1 MLAARMY
8 NKKDIRV
15 EEAPIPAIEEDGILL
30 KVKAAALPNT
40 WPFPPRRCHRGT

>member
-30 KVKAAALPNT
+30 KVKAAGHLRH
-40 WPFPPRRCHRGT
+40 RRADGEQRL